1 MYDNKIKMTLED
13 NIFLAKRDL
22 VDSIWK
28 QTNLEGYAV
37 TFPETATVVDGFSAS
52 GMSVNSVITINNL
65 KRAWYFIIDNI
76 EYEPDIR
83 YISQVN
89 KIIGGDQLI
98 NRAGL
103 IRNKNVEIS
112 GTNWIPKIPTL
123 EDIEKNLDILNAMT
137 NDIDRALKTMLYLM
151 KSQLFIDG
159 NKITAQLIANQ
170 ILIQNGRGI
179 VSIPIEIQDKFRNEL
194 VYLYETN
201 KDDRI
206 LKLLK
211 DKCLK
216 NLDLRKE
223 NFIDPGEWI
232 PPKKKGKNR

>member
-1 MYDNKIKMTLED
+1 MYDNKIKMTLEE

-28 QTNLEGYAV
+28 QTNLEGYEV

-89 KIIGGDQLI
+89 KIIGGNQQ
-98 NRAGL
+98 
-103 IRNKNVEIS
+103 K
-112 GTNWIPKIPTL
+112 PTL
-123 EDIEKNLDILNAMT
+123 EDIENNLDILNAMT

-159 NKITAQLIANQ
+159 NKRTAQLIANQ

-179 VSIPIEIQDKFRNEL
+179 VSIPIELQDDFRNEL
-194 VYLYETN
+194 VYFYETN
-201 KDDRI
+201 KDERI

>member
-1 MYDNKIKMTLED
+1 MYDNKIKMTLEE

-89 KIIGGDQLI
+89 KIIGGDQQ
-98 NRAGL
+98 
-103 IRNKNVEIS
+103 K
-112 GTNWIPKIPTL
+112 PTL
-123 EDIEKNLDILNAMT
+123 EDIENNLDILNAVT

-151 KSQLFIDG
+151 RSQLFIDG
-159 NKITAQLIANQ
+159 NKRTAQLIANQ

-194 VYLYETN
+194 VYFYETN
-201 KDDRI
+201 NEERI

-216 NLDLRKE
+216 NLDLRRE